1 MKSAGRVWTPYE
13 DECIR
18 VMASSGTSAAEIAAQ
33 VKTSESPVRKRAA
46 RLKIVVANQKAKGK

>member
-33 VKTSESPVRKRAA
+33 VKTSESAIRKRAA

>member
-1 MKSAGRVWTPYE
+1 
-13 DECIR
+13 
-18 VMASSGTSAAEIAAQ
+18 MASSGTSAAEIAAQ

>member
-33 VKTSESPVRKRAA
+33 VKRSESAVRKRAA